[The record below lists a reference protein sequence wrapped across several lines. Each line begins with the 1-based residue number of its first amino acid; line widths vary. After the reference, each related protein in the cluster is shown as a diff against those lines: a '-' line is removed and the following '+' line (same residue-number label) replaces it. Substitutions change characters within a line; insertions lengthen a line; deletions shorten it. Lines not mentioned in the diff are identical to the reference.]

1 MKHYLYRYMV
11 LNLRWPGDI
20 SIIRVK
26 RTLGKGVNM
35 GLGGYM
41 CLKCQR
47 EVKSDRSETQ
57 VTTGKGIE

>member
-1 MKHYLYRYMV
+1 MV

-41 CLKCQR
+41 FLECQR